1 MSDGEQMTKIS
12 VSKHDRILIAVSM
25 ILYVLMKYSDEDHPL
40 TKDEILAKVNA
51 EYLYRGSIAQ
61 STFDRNLTA
70 VRLFLEE
77 KSDVFGEFHCGT
89 KTNKNRLVNIRI
101 AHLLSNYELRY
112 LIDMVSSCDY
122 IKIKERQQLIEKL
135 LSLSS
140 VCLVSEYRP
149 YLYKNPVK
157 SKIMQT
163 DFLKT

>member
-1 MSDGEQMTKIS
+1 MPEE
-12 VSKHDRILIAVSM
+12 SKKDYVTDAELM

-51 EYLYRGSIAQ
+51 EYLYRKSIAQ

-89 KTNKNRLVNIRI
+89 KSNKNRLVNIRI

-135 LSLSS
+135 LSL
-140 VCLVSEYRP
+140 L
-149 YLYKNPVK
+149 
-157 SKIMQT
+157 
-163 DFLKT
+163 